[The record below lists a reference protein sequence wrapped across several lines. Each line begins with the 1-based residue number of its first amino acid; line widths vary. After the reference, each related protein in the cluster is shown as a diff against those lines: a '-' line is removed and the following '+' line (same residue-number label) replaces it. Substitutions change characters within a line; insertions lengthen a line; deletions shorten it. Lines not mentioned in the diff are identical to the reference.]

1 MFYTNARTIDIAY
14 KLLHVSRMSQHMMEE
29 VQTPHHYLVITNSS
43 PKTKPQSPNL
53 QQPCID
59 RSVIHLKVF

>member
-29 VQTPHHYLVITNSS
+29 VQTPHHYLVIMHKQFAQN
-43 PKTKPQSPNL
+43 KTPVS
-53 QQPCID
+53 
-59 RSVIHLKVF
+59 